1 MLTLMN
7 VTQFFKT
14 EVVYMSEKYQ
24 YDVLYL
30 GSGHGAFDGAI
41 PLAASGKRVGLIE
54 EDKVGGTCPNR
65 GCNAKITLDNPVQLL
80 RHQERMNGIVNGD
93 LSIDWTKS
101 VEHEHEVIDGLP
113 DMISGLLTSS
123 NAEIITGRGKFIDEH
138 TIEVNGKNY
147 TSDKIV
153 ISTGQRPHRL
163 DVPGK
168 ELAHDSTDFMN
179 LTKLPQ
185 KIVIIGGGYISMEF
199 ATIANAVGS
208 DVTVLLHHK
217 KALRKFNQEYVRQI
231 LDDLDDRGV
240 NFIDNAEVN
249 SFEKDGDHFKVSY
262 NGEESLTT
270 DWILDATGR
279 IPNVENIGLDTIGVE
294 YNDNGIEVNEH
305 LQTSVDNIYAS
316 GDVLD
321 KIEPKL
327 TPTAIFE
334 STYLTQLFTGQ
345 TEKAINYP
353 AIPTVVFTSPQIA
366 EVGITPNDAAKDDQ
380 YTVKTNHLPDAWFRQ
395 VDKELLGDNTL
406 IYNYK
411 GELVGASEIS
421 DQAVDAI
428 NVLLPA
434 IEFKFTAEQLGR
446 IVHLFPSLA
455 SDTWSQI

>member
-1 MLTLMN
+1 MA
-7 VTQFFKT
+7 
-14 EVVYMSEKYQ
+14 EKYQ
-24 YDVLYL
+24 FDVLYL

-41 PLAASGKRVGLIE
+41 PLAASGKRVGIIE
-54 EDKVGGTCPNR
+54 EDKIGGTCPNR

-80 RHQERMNGIVNGD
+80 RHQERMHGVVDGD
-93 LSIDWTKS
+93 LKINWAKN

-113 DMISGLLTSS
+113 DMISGLLTNS
-123 NAEIITGRGKFIDEH
+123 NAKIINGRGKLVDAH
-138 TIEVNGKNY
+138 TIEVDGENY

-153 ISTGQRPHRL
+153 ISTGLRPHRL
-163 DVPGK
+163 DIPGT

-179 LTKLPQ
+179 LTNLPAN
-185 KIVIIGGGYISMEF
+185 IVIIGAGYISMEF
-199 ATIANAVGS
+199 ATIANAVGAQ
-208 DVTVLLHHK
+208 VTVLLHHK
-217 KALRKFNQEYVRQI
+217 RALRKFNQEYVKQVI
-231 LDDLDDRGV
+231 TDLEDRGV
-240 NFIDNAEVN
+240 HFIYDADINQ
-249 SFEKDGDHFKVSY
+249 FEKNGNQLVVTY
-262 NGEESLTT
+262 NDTETITT

-279 IPNVENIGLDTIGVE
+279 IPNVENIGLDEVGVE
-294 YNDNGIEVNEH
+294 YNENGIEVDEH
-305 LQTSVDNIYAS
+305 LQTSIENIYAS

-321 KIEPKL
+321 KTEPKL

-345 TEKAINYP
+345 TEKAIDYP

-366 EVGITPNDAAKDDQ
+366 QVGITTTEASADDQ
-380 YTVKTNHLPDAWFRQ
+380 YTIKTNHLPDAWFRQ
-395 VDKELLGDNTL
+395 VDKEVIGDNTL

-411 GELVGASEIS
+411 NELVGASEVS
-421 DQAVDAI
+421 DQAADAI